1 MEYCPYCAGPISKP
15 SKICPHCRK
24 SLDTDLLK
32 QIYEPGKTSKLN
44 KKLLMKVWFREK
56 SYILFPIITMIVG
69 FAIGALLFYGFAQ
82 VQFVNERVE
91 YQGRISELQ
100 KTIEDMDISS
110 GNVKQDLES
119 KIIDKDEIISILTE
133 QNDILN
139 RVIIFTRRLA
149 TNSTITPNTQEDA
162 NYYRRNCLYLINLFN
177 EQQEKLTQTEY
188 AVNQDF
194 NLQSLPQ
201 FLE

>member
-24 SLDTDLLK
+24 SLDTALLK

-44 KKLLMKVWFREK
+44 KKLLMKVWYREK
-56 SYILFPIITMIVG
+56 SYIIFPIITMIVG

>member
-1 MEYCPYCAGPISKP
+1 MEYCPYCAGSISKP

-32 QIYEPGKTSKLN
+32 QIYEPSKTSKPN
-44 KKLLMKVWFREK
+44 KKLLMKVWYREK
-56 SYILFPIITMIVG
+56 SYIIFPIITMIVG

-82 VQFVNERVE
+82 VQFVNERAE
-91 YQGRISELQ
+91 FQSSISELQ
-100 KTIEDMDISS
+100 KTIEEMDISS
-110 GNVKQDLES
+110 GNVKQDLEN

-133 QNDILN
+133 QNAILN
-139 RVIIFTRRLA
+139 RVIVFTRRLA

-162 NYYRRNCLYLINLFN
+162 DYYRRNCLYLINLFN

-188 AVNQDF
+188 EVNQDF
-194 NLQSLPQ
+194 NLRSFPQ

>member
-15 SKICPHCRK
+15 SKICPHCKK

-44 KKLLMKVWFREK
+44 KKLLMKVWYREK
-56 SYILFPIITMIVG
+56 SYIIFPIITMIVG

>member
-1 MEYCPYCAGPISKP
+1 MEYCPYCAGPLSKP
-15 SKICPHCRK
+15 YKTCPHCRK

-44 KKLLMKVWFREK
+44 KKLLVKVWYQEK
-56 SYILFPIITMIVG
+56 SYIIFPIITLIVG
-69 FAIGALLFYGFAQ
+69 FIIGALLFYGFAQ
-82 VQFVNERVE
+82 VQFVNERAE

-100 KTIEDMDISS
+100 KAIEEMDISS
-110 GNVKQDLES
+110 GNVKQEMEN
-119 KIIDKDEIISILTE
+119 KITDKDEIISILTE

-162 NYYRRNCLYLINLFN
+162 DHYRRNCLYLINLFN
-177 EQQEKLTQTEY
+177 EQQVKLTQTEY
-188 AVNQDF
+188 SVNQDF
-194 NLQSLPQ
+194 NLRSLPQ

>member
-1 MEYCPYCAGPISKP
+1 MEYCPYCAEPLSKP

-44 KKLLMKVWFREK
+44 KKLLMKKWYREK
-56 SYILFPIITMIVG
+56 VYIIFPIITLIVG
-69 FAIGALLFYGFAQ
+69 FIIGALLFYGFAQ
-82 VQFVNERVE
+82 VQFVNERAE
-91 YQGRISELQ
+91 FQGRISELQ
-100 KTIEDMDISS
+100 KTIEEMDISS
-110 GNVKQDLES
+110 GNVKQDLEN

-133 QNDILN
+133 QNAILN
-139 RVIIFTRRLA
+139 RVIVFTRRLA
-149 TNSTITPNTQEDA
+149 TNSTITPNTQEEAD
-162 NYYRRNCLYLINLFN
+162 YYRRNCLYLINLFN

-188 AVNQDF
+188 TVNQDF
-194 NLQSLPQ
+194 NLRSLPQ

>member
-44 KKLLMKVWFREK
+44 KKLLMKVWYREK
-56 SYILFPIITMIVG
+56 SYIIFPIITMIVG

-100 KTIEDMDISS
+100 KTIEEMDISS

>member
-44 KKLLMKVWFREK
+44 KKLLMKVWYREK
-56 SYILFPIITMIVG
+56 SYIIFPIITMIVG